1 MGSDMVG
8 MAIQASYGLGEG
20 CVLLSVSG
28 RSFWQQ
34 WLGWAVPNLVGL
46 SPVSVRPWRGSAT
59 GTAAVG
65 RAGTSGGV
73 RGVVRVEAER
83 TGAERGPGAVGIDGS
98 GRVLCVR
105 VDGVHAVNGTVGRQG
120 RDAF

>member
-1 MGSDMVG
+1 MWP
-8 MAIQASYGLGEG
+8 QASYGLGEG

-46 SPVSVRPWRGSAT
+46 SLVSVRPWRWSAT

-65 RAGTSGGV
+65 QAGSSEGV
-73 RGVVRVEAER
+73 RECLRVEAER
-83 TGAERGPGAVGIDGS
+83 MGAEGGPGVVAFDGDD
-98 GRVLCVR
+98 GVLCAR
-105 VDGVHAVNGTVGRQG
+105 GARPC
-120 RDAF
+120 R